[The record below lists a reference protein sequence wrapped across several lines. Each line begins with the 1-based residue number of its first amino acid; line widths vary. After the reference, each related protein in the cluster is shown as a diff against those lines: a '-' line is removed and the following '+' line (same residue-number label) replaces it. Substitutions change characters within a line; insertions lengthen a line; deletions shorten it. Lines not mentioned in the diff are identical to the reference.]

1 MKIGAYQF
9 AVTGEIAFNL
19 EVIKQAISKAVDK
32 NVELLVF
39 PECALTGYPPRD
51 IKSSTVVKFDE
62 LSLVYREL
70 QELVDRYEITIICG
84 SIVKE
89 KNEYYNTAII
99 MRPFEEATYYHKRA
113 LWGWDRDN
121 FTRGNQERIIK
132 IGEWKIGIRIC
143 FEIRF
148 PEFFRELYDKGTD
161 LNVVLFYDVSDM
173 ESEERYDLIKSHIRT
188 RAVENITHILTVNAT
203 KPYQTA
209 PTVLFDK
216 SGFLLAELEKNEE
229 GLLIYDLEKKEA
241 DFGEKGRR
249 EISNW
254 LRYGG

>member
-51 IKSSTVVKFDE
+51 IKSSSVVKFDE
-62 LSLVYREL
+62 LSLAYREL
-70 QELVDRYEITIICG
+70 QELVDNYEITIICG

-89 KNEYYNTAII
+89 KNEHYNTAII
-99 MRPFEEATYYHKRA
+99 MRPFEEAIYYHKRA

-188 RAVENITHILTVNAT
+188 RTVENITHILTVNAT

-241 DFGEKGRR
+241 DFGEKGRI

>member
-1 MKIGAYQF
+1 
-9 AVTGEIAFNL
+9 
-19 EVIKQAISKAVDK
+19 
-32 NVELLVF
+32 
-39 PECALTGYPPRD
+39 
-51 IKSSTVVKFDE
+51 
-62 LSLVYREL
+62 
-70 QELVDRYEITIICG
+70 
-84 SIVKE
+84 
-89 KNEYYNTAII
+89 
-99 MRPFEEATYYHKRA
+99 MRPFEEAIFYHKRA
-113 LWGWDRDN
+113 LWRWDRDN

-203 KPYQTA
+203 RPYQTA